1 MSSIAR
7 SVLGAAFLLTGA
19 SAAMAQSA
27 YPPAGQPAQAGAY
40 AAPAGQPAPAGAYA
54 TAPAPV
60 VVSQAPKPT
69 NIQDNSD
76 LYGGHDPNSKQGTQA
91 FWDNQSRLY

>member
-40 AAPAGQPAPAGAYA
+40 AAPAGQPAQAGAYA
-54 TAPAPV
+54 AAPAP
-60 VVSQAPKPT
+60 VVSQAPKT
-69 NIQDNSD
+69 TTIQDNSD
-76 LYGGHDPNSKQGTQA
+76 LYGGNDPNSKQGTQA